1 MFRASLA
8 GVMFALSASTAMA
21 TNISFGTPY
30 IYETS
35 SSSAAASGTSV
46 TPPAG
51 GLGNVGGLCA
61 PGTTG
66 CPVFSGIIVPGPL
79 TGGLISFNTPSS
91 IPGTSYILN
100 LTVSDDHANNHASGF
115 PGNTPGDIFQVLLNG
130 SSLGFTSIA
139 SVTPSSFSSGS
150 FQAVIGSSPTAYTI
164 GITDLLQPYAN
175 GLTNNLPGVLCGM
188 LPSGTTGCA
197 SPPNGGTV
205 PSGTYGSNLVDFE
218 AFITPT
224 PEPASFALLGA
235 GILAL
240 ATLRRRRPSLTSRR
254 FGSCVTEGQQSHNS
268 LAQ

>member
-1 MFRASLA
+1 MFRASLV
-8 GVMFALSASTAMA
+8 GVALILSTSTAMA

-35 SSSAAASGTSV
+35 STAAAASGTSV

-61 PGTTG
+61 PGTGG
-66 CPVFSGIIVPGPL
+66 CPLFSGIIVPGPL

-115 PGNTPGDIFQVLLNG
+115 PANTPGDIFEVLLNG
-130 SSLGFTSIA
+130 DSLGFSSIA

-150 FQAVIGSSPTAYTI
+150 FQTVIGSSPNAYTI
-164 GITDLLQPYAN
+164 GITDLLQPYAD
-175 GLTNNLPGVLCGM
+175 GLTDNLPGV
-188 LPSGTTGCA
+188 CA
-197 SPPNGGTV
+197 GYCRMARP
-205 PSGTYGSNLVDFE
+205 D
-218 AFITPT
+218 A
-224 PEPASFALLGA
+224 
-235 GILAL
+235 
-240 ATLRRRRPSLTSRR
+240 RRRPMVARCRRAPTDRTLSTLKLSSPRPLNRRRLRFWDRASCRSRHSVGAVLVDIQTVR
-254 FGSCVTEGQQSHNS
+254 VHRATEGLGSRNS

>member
-8 GVMFALSASTAMA
+8 GVALALSASTAMA

-35 SSSAAASGTSV
+35 SSTAAASGTSV
-46 TPPAG
+46 TPPVG
-51 GLGNVGGLCA
+51 GLGNVGGLCT
-61 PGTTG
+61 PGTG
-66 CPVFSGIIVPGPL
+66 DCPLFSGIIVPGPL

-115 PGNTPGDIFQVLLNG
+115 PANTPGDIFQVLLNG
-130 SSLGFTSIA
+130 GSLGFTSIA
-139 SVTPSSFSSGS
+139 SVTPSSFSSGL
-150 FQAVIGSSPTAYTI
+150 FQTVIGSSPNPYTI

-175 GLTNNLPGVLCGM
+175 GLTDNLPGVLCGI
-188 LPSGTTGCA
+188 LPNGTTGCA

-205 PSGTYGSNLVDFE
+205 SAGTYGSNLVDFE

-224 PEPASFALLGA
+224 PEPASFALLGS
-235 GILAL
+235 GLLAL
-240 ATLRRRRPSLTSRR
+240 ATLRRRRPR
-254 FGSCVTEGQQSHNS
+254 
-268 LAQ
+268 